1 MTILSVVQNVCL
13 AVGLDK
19 PDVAMSSTDREI
31 MELIRIANDVAALI
45 RDAEFDWQA
54 LQLIHTITGDGL
66 ADAFD
71 LPEDYARMPTKG
83 TLWSS
88 RWTWGMNQ
96 VESIDLWLEMLVTPY
111 VSVTGDWIIFG
122 DQLHLLPVM
131 ASTETVKFPYI
142 TNLIVKDDVGNKQTA
157 FSADTDSFR
166 LSERVLELGMIW
178 KWKEQK
184 GQPIS
189 EEENDYARALYTA
202 MNNDGGSKKVISGNG
217 RRRFEGVKPA
227 YPFVVPH

>member
-1 MTILSVVQNVCL
+1 MTILSVAQNVCL

-19 PDVAMSSTDREI
+19 PDVVMSSTDREI
-31 MELIRIANDVAALI
+31 MELVRIANDVAILI
-45 RDAEFDWQA
+45 RDAEFDWQV
-54 LQLIHTITGDGL
+54 LQGIHTIAGDAL

-71 LPEDYARMPTKG
+71 LPEDYARMTTKG

-96 VESIDLWLEMLVTPY
+96 VESIDKWLEMQVTPY
-111 VSVTGDWIIFG
+111 VSVTGDWIIYG
-122 DQLHLLPVM
+122 DQLHILPVM

-142 TNLIVKDDVGNKQTA
+142 SDLTVKDDAGNKQNV
-157 FSADTDSFR
+157 FSTDTDTFR
-166 LSERVLELGMIW
+166 LSERALELGMIW

-189 EEENDYARALYTA
+189 EEENDYSRALYTA
-202 MNNDGGSKKVISGNG
+202 MNNDGGSKKVVSGNA
-217 RRRFEGVKPA
+217 RRRFDGVKPA